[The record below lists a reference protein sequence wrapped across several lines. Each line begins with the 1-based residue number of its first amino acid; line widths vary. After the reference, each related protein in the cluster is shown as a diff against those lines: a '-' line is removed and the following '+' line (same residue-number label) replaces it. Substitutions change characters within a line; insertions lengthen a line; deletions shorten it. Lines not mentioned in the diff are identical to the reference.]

1 MAKILMPKAT
11 AVWLI
16 DNTTLTFEQIASE
29 LAAARRKVFNLR
41 AQAVT
46 EKVENTSQFRTTRR
60 TIARLLTEQGARTK
74 TGAKA

>member
-1 MAKILMPKAT
+1 MESTEIRK
-11 AVWLI
+11 
-16 DNTTLTFEQIASE
+16 LTDEQIASE
-29 LAAARRKVFNLR
+29 LAAARRKGFNLR